1 VTVDVP
7 TVDFYYDFIS
17 PYSYLAC
24 CRMPAFSREH
34 HIEVNWTPFLLPQ
47 LMQMSGNTSPAKV
60 RNKGLYLLRELKRWA
75 AYLDVPLVM
84 QKPVFFDA
92 RPALVAAQALNGT
105 DREQFSIAVFDA
117 LWSGNIKPDHDGWV
131 EEVMHQSNLPGEW
144 ATPDNP
150 EQRMAELREN
160 TETAYK
166 AGAFGAPT
174 FILKGTGKPQL
185 FWGVDRMDFL
195 AQAIEASTG

>member
-1 VTVDVP
+1 MP
-7 TVDFYYDFIS
+7 SVDFYYDFVS

-47 LMQMSGNTSPAKV
+47 LMQMSGNTPPTKV
-60 RNKGLYLLRELKRWA
+60 RNKGLYLLRDLKRRA
-75 AYLDVPLVM
+75 AYLNVPLVM

-92 RPALVAAQALNGT
+92 RPALIAVQALNGKE
-105 DREQFSIAVFDA
+105 RERFSIAMFNA
-117 LWSGNIKPDHDGWV
+117 LWTGNVKPDHDGWV
-131 EEVMHQSNLPGEW
+131 KSVMEQAGLPAGW
-144 ATPDNP
+144 GKPDNP
-150 EQRMAELREN
+150 EQHMAELHEN

-174 FILKGTGKPQL
+174 FILKGAGKPQL

-195 AQAIEASTG
+195 AHSIEKH